1 MQEKGQSPSETNQA
15 EPSFKQRKEVK
26 PEKPEKT
33 GMRFPVTTGDA
44 GYAGAVAC
52 AFGKVPFQGAFGNV

>member
-1 MQEKGQSPSETNQA
+1 MQEKGQSPSETTQA

-26 PEKPEKT
+26 QEKLEKT
-33 GMRFPVTTGDA
+33 RMRFPVTTGDA
-44 GYAGAVAC
+44 GYADAVAY